1 MSVLNFFSLLGG
13 LALFLFG
20 MDTMGNALEKQAGGR
35 LQTIL
40 SRLTDNPLK
49 GFGLGLAVTAVI
61 QSSSATTVMVV
72 GFVNSGIMQLHQA
85 IGIII
90 GSNVGTTVTSWL
102 LSLTGLEGDSLFITL
117 LKPSSFSPVLAF
129 IGIVLYMFCKSEKK
143 KGVGTILIGFAVL
156 MTGMETMS
164 GAVKPLANEPWFTDL
179 FLAFSNPIL
188 GILAGAILTAIIQSS
203 SASVGILQ
211 ALCAT
216 GVVTYATALPIVMG
230 QNIGTCATALIS
242 SVGANKDA
250 RRVAIVHLYFNVI
263 GVIFFSTIYYTL
275 NAVIGF
281 GFVNESA
288 SAVGIAVIHST
299 FNILASFVMLPF
311 SALLEKLAMLT
322 IKDDKK
328 PDQFQLLDERL
339 LSTPA
344 VATDRARV
352 VTCDMAEVARMSL
365 LQAMSLTHNF
375 SAELADKVDRQED
388 SIDHYEDQLGT
399 YLVKL
404 SACDMTMADSHSVN
418 TLLHTISDFERIG
431 DHAANLCKTA
441 REMNDKQIIFSDAA
455 QRELGV
461 LEAAIQDLIDRTITS
476 FEKNDMTEAAKVE
489 PMEQVIDD
497 LVRQIKTRHI
507 ARLQAGTCSIEYGF
521 VLNDLL
527 TNYERVADHCS
538 NIAVA
543 MIEVAQNSF
552 DTHAYLGKIKEGDEA
567 FNERFAKYLARYPL
581 SKES

>member
-1 MSVLNFFSLLGG
+1 MSIFNFFSLLGG

-20 MDTMGNALEKQAGGR
+20 MDTMGNALEKQAGGK

-40 SRLTDNPLK
+40 SRLTDSPLK

-102 LSLTGLEGDSLFITL
+102 LSLTGLQGDSLFISL
-117 LKPSSFSPVLAF
+117 LKPSSFSPLLAF

-164 GAVKPLANEPWFTDL
+164 GAVQPLADEPWFTDL

-211 ALCAT
+211 ALCTT

-250 RRVAIVHLYFNVI
+250 RRVAFVHLYFNII
-263 GVIFFSTIYYTL
+263 GVIFFSTIYYSL

-281 GFVNESA
+281 AFVNESA
-288 SAVGIAVIHST
+288 SAVGIAIIHST
-299 FNILASFVMLPF
+299 FNILASIVMLPF
-311 SALLEKLAMLT
+311 SSLLEKLAILT

-344 VATDRARV
+344 VAAGRARV

-431 DHAANLCKTA
+431 DHAQNLCKTA
-441 REMNDKQIIFSDAA
+441 REMNDKNIVFSDAA

-476 FEKNDMTEAAKVE
+476 FEKSDMGEAAKVE

-543 MIEVAQNSF
+543 MIEVAQDSF
-552 DTHAYLGKIKEGDEA
+552 DTHAYLGKIKEGDED
-567 FNERFAKYLARYPL
+567 FEKRFAKYLARYPL